1 MQDTMKDTEPITR
14 FESSFAK
21 EVRSASGV
29 DLYACYQCQKC
40 TNGCPVS
47 FAMDYYP
54 HQIIRM
60 IQLGLTDEISHAKS
74 VWLCASCE
82 TCFTRCPNE
91 IDIPTLMDHFKQ
103 RIVKQGE
110 KPVESGVAIF
120 HRSFL
125 KNIRRY
131 GRIYEAGL
139 MREYFLKTSIAERK
153 VDLKEMI
160 RYLKLGLNMLKR
172 GRLPLVPEKTG
183 GKKAVKALFK
193 KQDQGAEE

>member
-1 MQDTMKDTEPITR
+1 MKDTEAITR
-14 FESSFAK
+14 LESGFAK
-21 EVRSASGV
+21 EVTSASSV

-60 IQLGLTDEISHAKS
+60 IQLGLTDEISQAKT

-91 IDIPTLMDHFKQ
+91 VDIPALMDHFKQ
-103 RIVKQGE
+103 RIIQQGE
-110 KPVESGVAIF
+110 NPVERGVAIF
-120 HRSFL
+120 HRSFVN
-125 KNIRRY
+125 NIRRY

-139 MREYFLKTSIAERK
+139 MRDYFLKTSIAERK
-153 VDLKEMI
+153 LDIKEMI

-172 GRLPLVPEKTG
+172 GRLALMPERTG
-183 GKKAVKALFK
+183 DKKAVRALFK
-193 KQDQGAEE
+193 KRD